1 MKTLHL
7 LRHAKSSWNQPGL
20 SDRERGLNK
29 RGKRDAPRM
38 GEALAQRMAP
48 MSIAVSPARRAQ
60 LTLDGMCA
68 GWTALGDVPHY
79 TEEDLYTFSS
89 DDLFQWIAGQ
99 EDDHGDLFIIAH
111 NPALT
116 DLVNTLTGQYS
127 LDNLPT
133 AGYVEL
139 VLQIDHWRNLRQG
152 CAVVEYSLF
161 PKQLRDH

>member
-7 LRHAKSSWNQPGL
+7 IRHAKSSWNQTGL

-29 RGKRDAPRM
+29 RGVRDAPRM
-38 GEALAQRMAP
+38 GEALARRMAP
-48 MSIAVSPARRAQ
+48 VSIAVSPARRAQ
-60 LTLDGMCA
+60 LTLAGLCA
-68 GWTALGDVPHY
+68 GWPALEGLPHY

-89 DDLFQWIAGQ
+89 ADVFEWIAGQ
-99 EDDHGDLFIIAH
+99 EKNTGALFIIAH

-116 DLVNTLTGQYS
+116 DLVNTLTGRYS

-133 AGYVEL
+133 AGYMQL
-139 VLQIDHWRNLRQG
+139 ALQVDHWRDLRQG

-161 PKQLRDH
+161 PKQLGDH